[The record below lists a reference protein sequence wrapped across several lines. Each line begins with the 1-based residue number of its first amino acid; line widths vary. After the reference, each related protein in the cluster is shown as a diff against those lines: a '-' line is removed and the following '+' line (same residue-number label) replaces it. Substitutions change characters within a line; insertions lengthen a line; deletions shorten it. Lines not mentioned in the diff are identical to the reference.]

1 MTEGLKWK
9 EENKYKIIIE
19 DYRLG
24 NIIEWLKVGVNVLNF
39 KISQY
44 ILMYPLI
51 GKQMSLVCLFVEG
64 G

>member
-1 MTEGLKWK
+1 MTEGLKLK
-9 EENKYKIIIE
+9 EENKYKIVIE

-24 NIIEWLKVGVNVLNF
+24 NFIEWLKVGVDELNF

-51 GKQMSLVCLFVEG
+51 GKQMS
-64 G
+64 